1 MKELLRNPDSFYKVL
16 ELTVSTLDINSM
28 FTEVVEELRDL
39 FDSERCTLYVL
50 DKGTNELYTKIAQKC
65 KVEHLHIP
73 VNKNTLIGYTV
84 LTGSE
89 LVIDDAYD
97 GKELKRIDPD
107 LGFGKKMDETC
118 DFRTKSALC
127 APIRYKGE
135 IIGAFQAFNKP
146 GGYLTKDV
154 NALREFGLI
163 LGLALN
169 NALVVEELKACR
181 SEKGEPGQK
190 REV

>member
-16 ELTVSTLDINSM
+16 ELTVSTLDIDAM
-28 FTEVVEELRDL
+28 FTEVVEELREL

-50 DKGTNELYTKIAQKC
+50 DKEAHELYTKIAQKC
-65 KVEHLHIP
+65 KVEKLHIP
-73 VNKNTLIGYTV
+73 VNKKTLIGYTV
-84 LTGSE
+84 LTDSE
-89 LVIDDAYD
+89 LIINDAYD
-97 GKELKRIDPD
+97 ERELRKIDVD
-107 LGFGKKMDETC
+107 LGFGRKMDEKC
-118 DFRTKSALC
+118 DFRTKSVLC
-127 APIRYKGE
+127 APIKYKGA

-146 GGYLTKDV
+146 GGYLKKDV

-169 NALVVEELKACR
+169 NALVVEELKVCR
-181 SEKGEPGQK
+181 SEKAEQSQK